1 MPKERNTLGI
11 HLKNLKRMISIY
23 KIKPKFQ
30 QLLMPILKLLRRFG
44 ISPNSITIFSIFLSF
59 VISYFFWKATD
70 NSPYFLI
77 VAFGLLLRMMLNA
90 LDGMMARIY
99 NLQSKLGEIL
109 NEVGDIISDVAI
121 YFPLTCIFSKFLEI
135 EIAIIFILLS
145 IINEFCG
152 LIAKVISGERRYDG
166 PMGKSD
172 RAFLIGV
179 ICIVYYFTNGLDPYM
194 NYIIGGSSILM
205 IFSSYA
211 RLTKSIKNG
220 KNNK

>member
-1 MPKERNTLGI
+1 
-11 HLKNLKRMISIY
+11 MISIY

-30 QLLMPILKLLRRFG
+30 QLLMPLLKLLRRLG
-44 ISPNSITIFSIFLSF
+44 ISPNSITIFSILLSF

-70 NSPYFLI
+70 NSSYFLI

-99 NLQSKLGEIL
+99 NLQSKLGEVL
-109 NEVGDIISDVAI
+109 NEVGDIVSDVAI
-121 YFPLTCIFSKFLEI
+121 YFPLIIFESLRI

-152 LIAKVISGERRYDG
+152 LMAKLISGERRYDG

-172 RAFLIGV
+172 RAFLIGI

-194 NYIIGGSSILM
+194 NYIIGGSSIM
-205 IFSSYA
+205 IILSSYI
-211 RLTKSIKNG
+211 RLIKSIKNG

>member
-1 MPKERNTLGI
+1 
-11 HLKNLKRMISIY
+11 MISIY

-30 QLLMPILKLLRRFG
+30 QLLMPLLKLLRRLG
-44 ISPNSITIFSIFLSF
+44 ISPNSITIFSILLSF

-70 NSPYFLI
+70 NTPYFLI
-77 VAFGLLLRMMLNA
+77 VAFGLLIRMMLNA

-99 NLQSKLGEIL
+99 NLQSKLGEVL
-109 NEVGDIISDVAI
+109 NEVGDIVSDVAI
-121 YFPLTCIFSKFLEI
+121 YFPLIIFESLRI

-145 IINEFCG
+145 VINEFCG
-152 LIAKVISGERRYDG
+152 LMAKLISGERRYDG

-172 RAFLIGV
+172 RAFLIGI

-194 NYIIGGSSILM
+194 NYIIGGSSIM
-205 IFSSYA
+205 IILSSYI
-211 RLTKSIKNG
+211 RLIKSIKNG

>member
-1 MPKERNTLGI
+1 
-11 HLKNLKRMISIY
+11 MISIY
-23 KIKPKFQ
+23 KIKPRFQ
-30 QLLMPILKLLRRFG
+30 QLLMPQLKLLKRLG
-44 ISPNSITIFSIFLSF
+44 ISPNSITIFSILLSF
-59 VISYFFWKATD
+59 GIAYFFWNTSD
-70 NSPYFLI
+70 NSSYFLI

-99 NLQSKLGEIL
+99 NLQSKLGEVL
-109 NEVGDIISDVAI
+109 NEVGDIVSDVAI
-121 YFPLTCIFSKFLEI
+121 YFPLIIFESLRI

-145 IINEFCG
+145 VINEFCG
-152 LIAKVISGERRYDG
+152 LMAKLISGERRYDG

-172 RAFLIGV
+172 RAFLIGI

-205 IFSSYA
+205 IFSSYV

>member
-1 MPKERNTLGI
+1 
-11 HLKNLKRMISIY
+11 MISIY
-23 KIKPKFQ
+23 KIKPRFQ
-30 QLLMPILKLLRRFG
+30 QLLMPQLKLLKRLG
-44 ISPNSITIFSIFLSF
+44 ISPNSITFFSILLSF
-59 VISYFFWKATD
+59 GIAYFFWNTSD
-70 NSPYFLI
+70 NSSYFLI

-99 NLQSKLGEIL
+99 NLQSKLGEVL
-109 NEVGDIISDVAI
+109 NEVGDIVSDVAI
-121 YFPLTCIFSKFLEI
+121 YFPLIIFESLRI

-152 LIAKVISGERRYDG
+152 LMAKVISGERRYDG

-172 RAFLIGV
+172 RAFLIGI

-194 NYIIGGSSILM
+194 NYIIGGPSIM
-205 IFSSYA
+205 IILSSYV

>member
-1 MPKERNTLGI
+1 
-11 HLKNLKRMISIY
+11 MISIY

-30 QLLMPILKLLRRFG
+30 QLLMPMLKLLRILG
-44 ISPNSITIFSIFLSF
+44 ISPNSITVFSILLSF
-59 VISYFFWKATD
+59 VIAYFFWNTSD
-70 NSPYFLI
+70 NSSYFLI

-121 YFPLTCIFSKFLEI
+121 YFPLILFEFLEI

-152 LIAKVISGERRYDG
+152 VIAKVISGERRYDG

-172 RAFLIGV
+172 RAFLVGV

-205 IFSSYA
+205 IFSSYV
-211 RLTKSIKNG
+211 RLTKSMKNG

>member
-1 MPKERNTLGI
+1 
-11 HLKNLKRMISIY
+11 MISIY

-30 QLLMPILKLLRRFG
+30 QLLMPFLKLLRRLRV
-44 ISPNSITIFSIFLSF
+44 SPNSITIFSILLSF
-59 VISYFFWKATD
+59 VIAYFFWNTSD
-70 NSPYFLI
+70 NSSYFLI

-121 YFPLTCIFSKFLEI
+121 YFPLILFEFLEI

-152 LIAKVISGERRYDG
+152 VIAKVISGERRYDG

-172 RAFLIGV
+172 RAFLVGV

-205 IFSSYA
+205 IFSSYV
-211 RLTKSIKNG
+211 RLTKSMKNG

>member
-1 MPKERNTLGI
+1 
-11 HLKNLKRMISIY
+11 MISIY

-30 QLLMPILKLLRRFG
+30 QLLMPLLKLLRRFG

-59 VISYFFWKATD
+59 GISYFFWNTSD
-70 NSPYFLI
+70 NSSYFLI

-109 NEVGDIISDVAI
+109 NEVGDIVSDVAI
-121 YFPLTCIFSKFLEI
+121 YFPLIIFESLRI

-152 LIAKVISGERRYDG
+152 LMAKLISGERRYDG

-172 RAFLIGV
+172 RAFLIGI

-194 NYIIGGSSILM
+194 NYIIGGSSIM
-205 IFSSYA
+205 IILSSYI
-211 RLTKSIKNG
+211 RLIKSIKNG

>member
-1 MPKERNTLGI
+1 MIGI

-30 QLLMPILKLLRRFG
+30 KLLIPILKLLRGLR
-44 ISPNSITIFSIFLSF
+44 ISPNAITIFSIILSF
-59 VISYFFWKATD
+59 ALSYFFWNNSD
-70 NSPYFLI
+70 NSLYLLI
-77 VAFGLLLRMMLNA
+77 VAFGLFLRMMLNA

-109 NEVGDIISDVAI
+109 NEVGDIVSDVAI
-121 YFPLTCIFSKFLEI
+121 YFPLILFESLRI
-135 EIAIIFILLS
+135 EIAIIFILLT

-152 LIAKVISGERRYDG
+152 LMAKVISRKRRYDG

-172 RAFLIGV
+172 RAFLIGI
-179 ICIVYYFTNGLDPYM
+179 ICIVYYFTNGLNPYI

-205 IFSSYA
+205 ILSSYI
-211 RLTKSIKNG
+211 RLTKSINNG

>member
-1 MPKERNTLGI
+1 
-11 HLKNLKRMISIY
+11 MISIY

-30 QLLMPILKLLRRFG
+30 KLLMPLLVFLRRLG
-44 ISPNSITIFSIFLSF
+44 VSPNLITIFSVFISF
-59 VISYFFWKATD
+59 VISYFFWNALS
-70 NSPYFLI
+70 NSLYFLI

-90 LDGMMARIY
+90 LDGMMARVY
-99 NLQSKLGEIL
+99 NLESEIGEIL

-121 YFPLTCIFSKFLEI
+121 YFPLIMFEFLEI
-135 EIAIIFILLS
+135 EITVIFILLS

-152 LIAKVISGERRYDG
+152 LMAKVTCGERRYDG

-172 RAFLIGV
+172 RAFLIGML
-179 ICIVYYFTNGLDPYM
+179 CIVYYFTNKLDPYM
-194 NYIIGGSSILM
+194 NYIIGTSSLLM
-205 IFSSYA
+205 ILSSYI

>member
-1 MPKERNTLGI
+1 
-11 HLKNLKRMISIY
+11 MISIY

-30 QLLMPILKLLRRFG
+30 QLLMPLLKLLRRLG
-44 ISPNSITIFSIFLSF
+44 ISPNSITVFSILLSF
-59 VISYFFWKATD
+59 VIAYFFWNTSD
-70 NSPYFLI
+70 NSSYFLI

-121 YFPLTCIFSKFLEI
+121 YFPLILFEFLEI

-152 LIAKVISGERRYDG
+152 VIAKVISGERRYDG

-172 RAFLIGV
+172 RAFLVGV

-205 IFSSYA
+205 IFSSYV
-211 RLTKSIKNG
+211 RLTKSMKNG

>member
-1 MPKERNTLGI
+1 
-11 HLKNLKRMISIY
+11 MISIY

-30 QLLMPILKLLRRFG
+30 QLLMPLLKLLRRLG
-44 ISPNSITIFSIFLSF
+44 ISPNSITIFSILLSF
-59 VISYFFWKATD
+59 GIAYFFWNTSD
-70 NSPYFLI
+70 NSSYFLI

-99 NLQSKLGEIL
+99 NLQSKLGEVL
-109 NEVGDIISDVAI
+109 NEVGDIVSDVAI
-121 YFPLTCIFSKFLEI
+121 YFSLIIFESLSI

-152 LIAKVISGERRYDG
+152 LMAKVISGERRYDG

-172 RAFLIGV
+172 RAFLIGI
-179 ICIVYYFTNGLDPYM
+179 ICIVYYFTNGLDTYM
-194 NYIIGGSSILM
+194 NYIIGGSSIM
-205 IFSSYA
+205 IILSYYI
-211 RLTKSIKNG
+211 RIIKSIKNG

>member
-1 MPKERNTLGI
+1 
-11 HLKNLKRMISIY
+11 MISIY

-30 QLLMPILKLLRRFG
+30 QLLMPLLKLLRRLG
-44 ISPNSITIFSIFLSF
+44 ISPNSITIFSIFFSF
-59 VISYFFWKATD
+59 VISYFFWNALD
-70 NSPYFLI
+70 NSSYFLI

-99 NLQSKLGEIL
+99 NLQSKFGEIL
-109 NEVGDIISDVAI
+109 NEVGDIVSDVAI
-121 YFPLTCIFSKFLEI
+121 YFPLIIFSSLSI

-179 ICIVYYFTNGLDPYM
+179 ICIVYYFTNSLDPYM
-194 NYIIGGSSILM
+194 NYIIGGSSVLM
-205 IFSSYA
+205 IFSSFI

-220 KNNK
+220 KINK

>member
-1 MPKERNTLGI
+1 
-11 HLKNLKRMISIY
+11 MISIY

-30 QLLMPILKLLRRFG
+30 QLLMPLLKLLRRLG
-44 ISPNSITIFSIFLSF
+44 ISPNSITIISILLSF

-70 NSPYFLI
+70 NPPYFLI
-77 VAFGLLLRMMLNA
+77 VAFGLLIRMMLNA

-99 NLQSKLGEIL
+99 NLQSKLGEVL
-109 NEVGDIISDVAI
+109 NEVGDIVSDVAI
-121 YFPLTCIFSKFLEI
+121 YFPLIIFEPLRI

-145 IINEFCG
+145 VINEFCG
-152 LIAKVISGERRYDG
+152 LMAKLISGERRYDG

-172 RAFLIGV
+172 RAFLIGI

-194 NYIIGGSSILM
+194 NYIIGGSSIM
-205 IFSSYA
+205 IILSSYI
-211 RLTKSIKNG
+211 RLIKSIKNG

>member
-1 MPKERNTLGI
+1 MPKERNTIGI

-30 QLLMPILKLLRRFG
+30 QLLMPLLKLLRRLG
-44 ISPNSITIFSIFLSF
+44 ISPNSITIFSILLSF
-59 VISYFFWKATD
+59 VISCFFWKATD
-70 NSPYFLI
+70 NPPYFLI
-77 VAFGLLLRMMLNA
+77 VAFGLLIRMMLNA

-99 NLQSKLGEIL
+99 NLQSKLGEVL
-109 NEVGDIISDVAI
+109 NEVGDIVSDVAI
-121 YFPLTCIFSKFLEI
+121 YFPLIIFESLRI

-152 LIAKVISGERRYDG
+152 LMAKLISGERRYDG

-172 RAFLIGV
+172 RAFLIGI

-194 NYIIGGSSILM
+194 NYIIGGSSIM
-205 IFSSYA
+205 IILSSYI
-211 RLTKSIKNG
+211 RLIKSIKNG

>member
-1 MPKERNTLGI
+1 MVLYLIIKDCATFILIPGI
-11 HLKNLKRMISIY
+11 CANI
-23 KIKPKFQ
+23 
-30 QLLMPILKLLRRFG
+30 
-44 ISPNSITIFSIFLSF
+44 ISPILSF
-59 VISYFFWKATD
+59 VIFYFFWNTSD
-70 NSPYFLI
+70 NSSYFLI

-121 YFPLTCIFSKFLEI
+121 YFPLILFEFLEI

-152 LIAKVISGERRYDG
+152 VIAKVISGERRYDG

-172 RAFLIGV
+172 RAFLIGI

-194 NYIIGGSSILM
+194 NYIIGGPSIM
-205 IFSSYA
+205 IILSSYV

>member
-1 MPKERNTLGI
+1 
-11 HLKNLKRMISIY
+11 MISIY

-30 QLLMPILKLLRRFG
+30 QLLMPLLKLLRRLG
-44 ISPNSITIFSIFLSF
+44 ISPNSITIFSILLSF
-59 VISYFFWKATD
+59 VIAYFFWNTSD
-70 NSPYFLI
+70 NSSYFLI

-121 YFPLTCIFSKFLEI
+121 YFPLILFEFLEI

-152 LIAKVISGERRYDG
+152 LMAKVISGERRYDG

-179 ICIVYYFTNGLDPYM
+179 ICIVYYFTNGLAPYM
-194 NYIIGGSSILM
+194 NYIIGGSSIM
-205 IFSSYA
+205 IILSSYI
-211 RLTKSIKNG
+211 RLIKSIKNG

>member
-1 MPKERNTLGI
+1 
-11 HLKNLKRMISIY
+11 MISIY

-30 QLLMPILKLLRRFG
+30 QFLMPLLKLLRRWG
-44 ISPNSITIFSIFLSF
+44 ISPNVITIFSIILSF
-59 VISYFFWKATD
+59 VLSYFFWNFSA
-70 NSPYFLI
+70 NSLYFLI

-121 YFPLTCIFSKFLEI
+121 YFPLILFESIEI

-152 LIAKVISGERRYDG
+152 LISKVISRERRYDG

-172 RAFLIGV
+172 RAFLVGI
-179 ICIVYYFTNGLDPYM
+179 ICIIYYFTDRLDPFM
-194 NYIIGGSSILM
+194 NYIIGGASILM
-205 IFSSYA
+205 ILSSYI

>member
-1 MPKERNTLGI
+1 
-11 HLKNLKRMISIY
+11 MISIY

-30 QLLMPILKLLRRFG
+30 QLLMPLLKLLRRLG

-59 VISYFFWKATD
+59 VIFYFFWNTSD
-70 NSPYFLI
+70 NSSYFLI

-121 YFPLTCIFSKFLEI
+121 YFPLILFEFLEI

-145 IINEFCG
+145 IINEF
-152 LIAKVISGERRYDG
+152 
-166 PMGKSD
+166 
-172 RAFLIGV
+172 
-179 ICIVYYFTNGLDPYM
+179 
-194 NYIIGGSSILM
+194 
-205 IFSSYA
+205 
-211 RLTKSIKNG
+211 
-220 KNNK
+220 

>member
-1 MPKERNTLGI
+1 
-11 HLKNLKRMISIY
+11 MISIY
-23 KIKPKFQ
+23 KIKPRFQ
-30 QLLMPILKLLRRFG
+30 QLLMPQLKLLKRLG
-44 ISPNSITIFSIFLSF
+44 ISPNSITIFSILLSF
-59 VISYFFWKATD
+59 GIAYFFWNTSD
-70 NSPYFLI
+70 NSSYFLI

-99 NLQSKLGEIL
+99 NLQSKLGEVL
-109 NEVGDIISDVAI
+109 NEVGDIVSDVAI
-121 YFPLTCIFSKFLEI
+121 YFPLIIFESLRI

-152 LIAKVISGERRYDG
+152 LMAKVIFGERRYDG

-172 RAFLIGV
+172 RAFLIGI

-194 NYIIGGSSILM
+194 NYIIGGSSIM
-205 IFSSYA
+205 IILSSYV